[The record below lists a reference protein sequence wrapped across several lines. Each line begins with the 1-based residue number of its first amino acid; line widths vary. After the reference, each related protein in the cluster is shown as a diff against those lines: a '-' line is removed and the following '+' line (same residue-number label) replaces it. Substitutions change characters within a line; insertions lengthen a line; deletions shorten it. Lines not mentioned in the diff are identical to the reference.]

1 VSTELAATTA
11 TAERPEPEAQA
22 VTRRHKRQR
31 LETLRAVAL
40 GAGFPLLLVVLWDRA
55 VAMTGTRLIPSPYQV
70 AVMMYDFS
78 FGGVYDDAFSGTIL
92 IHIWKSAQRVYGG
105 FFLAAL
111 IGIPLGMTI
120 GRLRILRQLLDPTI
134 SLLRPIPV
142 TAWLPLSMIFFG
154 LGPNAAIFLV
164 FLGAFY
170 PILLNT
176 TFGVRS
182 IDPRLFEAASM
193 LGCSGTRMFRQIVLP
208 ASLPAVFS
216 GLRIAHGFAWI
227 LIVVGEMTGVPTGL
241 GSVVMDGRTLSR
253 TDLVITGMIVIGACG
268 FVTDRIIVIISN
280 RLLRWSPQHLE

>member
-1 VSTELAATTA
+1 MSDHATTLPDGAETSLPA
-11 TAERPEPEAQA
+11 TA
-22 VTRRHKRQR
+22 TSRRKRQR
-31 LETLRAVAL
+31 LETLRAIVL
-40 GAGFPLLLVVLWDRA
+40 GAGFPILLILVWDRA

-70 AVMMYDFS
+70 AVMMYDFT
-78 FGGVYDDAFSGTIL
+78 FGGIYDDAFSGTIL
-92 IHIWKSAQRVYGG
+92 IHIWKSMQRVYGG
-105 FFLAAL
+105 FLLAAL
-111 IGIPLGMTI
+111 IGVPLGLLL
-120 GRLRILRQLLDPTI
+120 GRIKLLRQLLDPTI

-176 TFGVRS
+176 MFGVRS
-182 IDPRLFEAASM
+182 IDPKLFEAASM
-193 LGCSGTRMFRQIVLP
+193 LGCSGANMFRQIVLP
-208 ASLPAVFS
+208 ASLPAIVS

-268 FVTDRIIVIISN
+268 FVTDRIIVAISN
-280 RLLRWSPQHLE
+280 RLLSWSPQHRE

>member
-1 VSTELAATTA
+1 MNNHITTISEGAPRGASEAAA
-11 TAERPEPEAQA
+11 AI
-22 VTRRHKRQR
+22 RRRNRQR
-31 LETLRAVAL
+31 VEKLRAFAL
-40 GAGFPLLLVVLWDRA
+40 GIGFPILLVLIWDRA
-55 VAMTGTRLIPSPYQV
+55 VAITGTRLIPSPYQV

-92 IHIWKSAQRVYGG
+92 IHVWKSVQRVYGG

-111 IGIPLGMTI
+111 IGIPLGMMV
-120 GRLRILRQLLDPTI
+120 GRIKILRQLLDPTI
-134 SLLRPIPV
+134 SVLRPIPV

-176 TFGVRS
+176 MFGVRS
-182 IDPRLFEAASM
+182 VDPRLFEAAAM
-193 LGCSGTRMFRQIVLP
+193 LGCSGTGMFRQIVLP
-208 ASLPAVFS
+208 ASLPSIFN

-268 FVTDRIIVIISN
+268 FVTDRIIVALSN
-280 RLLRWSPQHLE
+280 RLLKWSPQHRE